1 MSGMIVAP
9 QPEAVEQGAKV
20 LAAGGNAFDAALACA
35 WIQFLVD
42 PHSCGVGGYLLLNCW
57 LGRAAES
64 LPILDAPALAGARVR
79 PEMWESL
86 VIGPNPGGWGFQLQN
101 RVNEDGY
108 RSICTP
114 GTIRGL
120 ETIHNRWCSR
130 SWTELMQPAIE
141 LAEEGWQVSASM
153 ATRWRDKPHY
163 YETTSLQE
171 KLAVT
176 PEAGR
181 IYLKPDGTTRDAGD
195 RLRNPDCGRT
205 LQRLAR
211 DGPQDFY
218 LGEMARAMTSD
229 LEAHQSWIT
238 SEDLSRYR
246 IRDEAPVVVTYRDLL
261 IHTAPAP
268 HGGTTLA
275 AILNILEGY
284 DLVRLGHNSPAYIHL
299 VSMAMKAAFADRNRT
314 LGDPHF
320 VEVPQQWLVSK
331 DRARQW
337 REVIDAGKAISP
349 SRVQTGSA
357 DTTHLSVVDR
367 WGNRVALTHSLG
379 TSSGVITPGLGF
391 MYNNSMINF
400 HPYAGHP
407 NSILAGKGR
416 TTGMTPT
423 IVSREGKP
431 VLVLGAPGATRIITA
446 VLSVILNHI
455 DFGMPITEAVLAPRF
470 DCQVD
475 AIACQARIPEGVC
488 AEVRKKH
495 PIQRMPVS
503 HGGFALVHAIGIDP
517 ESGDLSG
524 AADSGADGMALR
536 VEDVRL

>member
-1 MSGMIVAP
+1 MPGMIVAP

-42 PHSCGVGGYLLLNCW
+42 PHSCGAGGYLLLNCW
-57 LGRAAES
+57 LGRTDEP
-64 LPILDAPALAGARVR
+64 LPILDAPALAGSRVR

-86 VIGPNPGGWGFQLQN
+86 VIGPNPGGWGFQLRNQ
-101 RVNEDGY
+101 VNEDGY
-108 RSICTP
+108 QSICTP
-114 GTIRGL
+114 GAVLGL
-120 ETIHNRWCSR
+120 ETIHSRWCSR
-130 SWTELMQPAIE
+130 PWPELLQPAIE

-163 YETTSLQE
+163 YENTSLQE
-171 KLAVT
+171 KLAAT
-176 PEAGR
+176 PEASR
-181 IYLKPDGTTRDAGD
+181 IYLRPDGSTYEAGD
-195 RLRNPDCGRT
+195 RLRNPDYGRT

-211 DGPQDFY
+211 EGPQDFY
-218 LGEMARAMTSD
+218 LGEMAREMASD

-238 SEDLSRYR
+238 TKDLAQYQV
-246 IRDEAPVVVTYRDLL
+246 RDEPPVVAPYRDLL

-268 HGGTTLA
+268 HGGPTLA

-284 DLVRLGHNSPAYIHL
+284 DLAGLGHNSPAYIHL
-299 VSMAMKAAFADRNRT
+299 VSMAMKAAFADRNRY

-320 VEVPQQWLVSK
+320 VKVPQDWLVSK
-331 DRARQW
+331 ERARQW
-337 REVIDAGKAISP
+337 RQVIDSGRDIEP
-349 SRVQTGSA
+349 FRVQTGST
-357 DTTHLSVVDR
+357 DTTHISVVDR
-367 WGNRVALTHSLG
+367 WGNRVSLTHSLG

-407 NSILAGKGR
+407 NSIEAGKGR

-431 VLVLGAPGATRIITA
+431 ILVVGAPGATRIITA
-446 VLSVILNHI
+446 VLSVILNHV
-455 DFGMPITEAVLAPRF
+455 DFGMSVTEAVLAPRF

-475 AIACQARIPEGVC
+475 DITCQARIPEGVC

-503 HGGFALVHAIGIDP
+503 HGGFALVHAIGIDS
-517 ESGDLSG
+517 ESGLLSG

-536 VEDVRL
+536 VEDDRL

>member
-1 MSGMIVAP
+1 MPGMIVAP

-42 PHSCGVGGYLLLNCW
+42 PHSCGAGGYLLLNCW
-57 LGRAAES
+57 LGRTDEP
-64 LPILDAPALAGARVR
+64 LPILDAPALAGSRVR

-86 VIGPNPGGWGFQLQN
+86 VIGPNPGGWGFQLRNQ
-101 RVNEDGY
+101 VNEDGY
-108 RSICTP
+108 QSICTP
-114 GTIRGL
+114 GAVLGL
-120 ETIHNRWCSR
+120 ETIHSRWCSR
-130 SWTELMQPAIE
+130 PWPELLQPAIE
-141 LAEEGWQVSASM
+141 LAEVGWQVSASM

-171 KLAVT
+171 KLAAT
-176 PEAGR
+176 PEASR
-181 IYLKPDGTTRDAGD
+181 IYLRPNGSTYEAGD
-195 RLRNPDCGRT
+195 RLRNPDYGRT

-211 DGPQDFY
+211 EGPQDFY
-218 LGEMARAMTSD
+218 LGEMAREMASD
-229 LEAHQSWIT
+229 LEARQSWIT
-238 SEDLSRYR
+238 TEDLAQYQV
-246 IRDEAPVVVTYRDLL
+246 RDEPPVVAPYRDLL

-268 HGGTTLA
+268 HGGPTLA

-284 DLVRLGHNSPAYIHL
+284 DLARLGHNSPAYIHL
-299 VSMAMKAAFADRNRT
+299 VSMAMKAAFADRNRY

-320 VEVPQQWLVSK
+320 VKVPQDWLVSK
-331 DRARQW
+331 ERARQW
-337 REVIDAGKAISP
+337 REVIDSGRDIEP
-349 SRVQTGSA
+349 FRVQTGST
-357 DTTHLSVVDR
+357 DTTHISVVDR
-367 WGNRVALTHSLG
+367 WGNRVSLTHSLG

-407 NSILAGKGR
+407 NSIEAGKGR

-431 VLVLGAPGATRIITA
+431 ILVVGAPGATRIITA
-446 VLSVILNHI
+446 VLSVILNHV
-455 DFGMPITEAVLAPRF
+455 DFGMSVTEAVLAPRF

-475 AIACQARIPEGVC
+475 DITCQARIPEGVC

-503 HGGFALVHAIGIDP
+503 HGGFALVHAIGIDS
-517 ESGDLSG
+517 ESGLLSG

-536 VEDVRL
+536 VEDDRL

>member
-1 MSGMIVAP
+1 MPGMIVAP

-20 LAAGGNAFDAALACA
+20 LGAGGNAFDAALACA

-57 LGRAAES
+57 LGRATDP
-64 LPILDAPALAGARVR
+64 LPILDAPALAGSGVR

-86 VIGPNPGGWGFQLQN
+86 VIGPNPGGWGFQLRDQ
-101 RVNEDGY
+101 VNEDGY
-108 RSICTP
+108 RSICIP

-120 ETIHNRWCSR
+120 ETIHSRWCSR
-130 SWTELMQPAIE
+130 PWPELMQPAIE
-141 LAEEGWQVSASM
+141 LAEEGWQVSATA

-163 YETTSLQE
+163 YETTSLRD

-176 PEAGR
+176 PEASR
-181 IYLKPDGTTRDAGD
+181 IYLRSDGSTLEPGD
-195 RLRNPDCGRT
+195 RLRNPDYGRT

-211 DGPQDFY
+211 EGPQDFY
-218 LGEMARAMTSD
+218 LGEMARDMAFD

-238 SEDLSRYR
+238 PEDLARYQV
-246 IRDEAPVVVTYRDLL
+246 RDEPPVVAPYRDLL

-284 DLVRLGHNSPAYIHL
+284 DLARLGHNSPAYIHL
-299 VSMAMKAAFADRNRT
+299 VSMAMKAAFADRNRY

-320 VEVPQQWLVSK
+320 VKVPQEWLVSK
-331 DRARQW
+331 ERARQW
-337 REVIDAGKAISP
+337 REAIDSGKEIEP
-349 SRVQTGSA
+349 FRVQTGST
-357 DTTHLSVVDR
+357 DTTHVSVVDR
-367 WGNRVALTHSLG
+367 WGNRVSLTHSLG

-400 HPYAGHP
+400 HPFAGHP
-407 NSILAGKGR
+407 NSIWAGKGR

-423 IVSREGKP
+423 IVSRDGNP
-431 VLVLGAPGATRIITA
+431 ILVLGAPGATRIITA
-446 VLSVILNHI
+446 VLSVILNHV
-455 DFGMPITEAVLAPRF
+455 DFGMSVTEAVLAPRF

-475 AIACQARIPEGVC
+475 AITCQARIPEGVC
-488 AEVRKKH
+488 AEVRQKH

-503 HGGFALVHAIGIDP
+503 HGGFALVHAIGIDS
-517 ESGDLSG
+517 ESGALSG

-536 VEDVRL
+536 VD